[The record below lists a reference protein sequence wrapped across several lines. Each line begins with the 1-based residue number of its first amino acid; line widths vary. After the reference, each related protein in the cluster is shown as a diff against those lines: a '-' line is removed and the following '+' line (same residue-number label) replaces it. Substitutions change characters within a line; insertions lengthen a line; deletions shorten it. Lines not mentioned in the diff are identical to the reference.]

1 MKNAIFLLLAFF
13 SLSFLNSCREDGE
26 WESNGSQFS
35 FTVERDNNFI
45 EKGVGEANQLKFN
58 IVPNYDFSGIATSF
72 KFVTSLNGVLK
83 LNGNVLT
90 ANQEYTF
97 TNKENVFEYV
107 GNVSGTHELKITAKN
122 SKGFSVEEKF
132 SLPYGVSEFT
142 HTFTGGSAPIYQG
155 DETQYLMK
163 VVAGTGKPT
172 TGYQIKF
179 NTYNG
184 TVKFN
189 GVNATLGNWY
199 PINNIDAFTTSLITN
214 QAGQGKLTYSIKN
227 STVSKDY
234 EIQQTVIQRQIT
246 IESLNINAT
255 TVLPNSQ
262 MSLIGV
268 IKKSPTT
275 TNTTIQYKTWISS
288 ASNNNING
296 IQTTN
301 NAYTNYA
308 LGSNGNLQLNF
319 NALAVGNYT
328 LNFQAKDEYGNESEV
343 KSFNISVESDI
354 QFVGALTGEINF
366 GYKNLNFGYKIS
378 VTQAK
383 HRVLSFKR
391 SFKAQAGGTNSINK
405 ITYTIS
411 WTRFG
416 NNYSYTF
423 NETFTGSPQ
432 TVDFQNQTYDFNDIE
447 YNVGN
452 LASVNKPFSNLQ
464 MKVKVETTNGATAEQ
479 TFTPTLTMTQL

>member
-26 WESNGSQFS
+26 WQNNGSQFS

-58 IVPNYDFSGIATSF
+58 IVPNYDFSRITTSF

-83 LNGNVLT
+83 LNGQVLT

-97 TNKENVFEYV
+97 DKKENVFEYV

-142 HTFTGGSAPIYQG
+142 HTFTGGSATIYQG

-163 VVAGTGKPT
+163 VVAGTGQPT

-179 NTYNG
+179 NTYSG

-189 GVNATLGNWY
+189 GVNATLGTWY
-199 PINNIDAFTTSLITN
+199 PINNIDSFTTSLITN

-268 IKKSPTT
+268 IKKTPTN

-319 NALAVGNYT
+319 NALTVGTYT

-343 KSFNISVESDI
+343 KSFNISVENDI
-354 QFVGALTGEINF
+354 QFVGALAGEINF
-366 GYKNLNFGYKIS
+366 GYKKSLIHIS
-378 VTQAK
+378 LIQAK
-383 HRVLSFKR
+383 HSVLSFKR
-391 SFKAQAGGTNSINK
+391 SFKAQAGGSNSINK

-416 NNYSYTF
+416 NNYSYSF

-432 TVDFQNQTYDFNDIE
+432 SVDFQNQTYDFNDIE

-452 LASVNKPFSNLQ
+452 FSSINQPFSNLQ